1 MPWYKRIAGFFLL
14 LGALLLTPYLA
25 VPYYHFDESPRPFRG
40 STWYNPF
47 TADTLIWYLANF
59 HIHSRTWAGL
69 TRGYQEAPVIR
80 KVYDS
85 LGYAWIGISDY
96 QSINPRSP
104 VSLYEHGWNI
114 GKTHQLCFWS
124 KKVIWMDLPFWQ
136 SIHDKQWILCRL
148 RPHTALLVVAH
159 PRFLRGYSGEELA
172 KLGGYDAI
180 EVLNRYGDSV
190 AEWDSAL
197 SSGHF
202 APILAHDN
210 VHNVYNPHEIM
221 SRWTELLCPPQ
232 ASSEKLKQTILHGR
246 TVGYKNRTAFPI
258 TQPYPKL
265 ARVELRGDTLHVR
278 LTLPADTLR
287 LRGQGGTVRKETY
300 QSLALDYPIQPE
312 DTYLRIEAITPQVEL
327 YATPLVRGAPKRRPI
342 PASSFPHWVSFL
354 YAGLILVMG
363 IMGWRWLGLPFP
375 AKAATR

>member
-1 MPWYKRIAGFFLL
+1 MRWHKKIAGFFLL
-14 LGALLLTPYLA
+14 LAALLLVPYLA
-25 VPYYHFDESPRPFRG
+25 VPYYHFEAPRPFQG
-40 STWYNPF
+40 NTWYNPF
-47 TADTLIWYLANF
+47 AADTLIWHLANF
-59 HIHSRTWAGL
+59 HIHSRTWGGL
-69 TRGYQEAPVIR
+69 TRGYQEVPTIH

-104 VSLYEHGWNI
+104 LSIYEHGWNV
-114 GKTHQLCFWS
+114 GKTHQLCFGS
-124 KKVIWMDLPFWQ
+124 KKVVWIDLPFWQ
-136 SIHDKQWILCRL
+136 DIYDKQWILSKL
-148 RPHTALLVVAH
+148 RPHTALLVIAH
-159 PRFLRGYSGEELA
+159 PRFLRGYRGEDLT

-210 VHNVYNPHEIM
+210 VHNVYNPHELM
-221 SRWTELLCPPQ
+221 SRWTEVLCPPGTPLEQ
-232 ASSEKLKQTILHGR
+232 LWQTILEGR

-265 ARVELRGDTLHVR
+265 ARVKLHGDTLSVQ

-287 LRGQGGTVRKETY
+287 LRGQGGIIRKETY
-300 QSLALDYPIQPE
+300 QSSALDYRIQSE
-312 DTYLRIEAITPQVEL
+312 DTYLRIEAITSQVEL
-327 YATPLVRGAPKRRPI
+327 YATPLVRGEPKRRFI
-342 PASSFPHWVSFL
+342 PVSYFPHWRSLL
-354 YAGLILVMG
+354 YAGLVLLMS
-363 IMGWRWLGLPFP
+363 IMGWRWLGLPFLARG
-375 AKAATR
+375 AKR